1 MSRESINYGSPRSA
15 ASLGDYAHVEVALP
29 LRISHAWVAFA
40 CQRAGLTRPRWDHE
54 NRVWTALPDSRT
66 EAPIFITCPGGDRMM
81 RVEGDGEYEEQV
93 RRFVTAVLTGM
104 FQRTRRGG
112 DAARR

>member
-1 MSRESINYGSPRSA
+1 MSREGITA
-15 ASLGDYAHVEVALP
+15 IVEVALP
-29 LRISHAWVAFA
+29 LRISHAWIAFA

-54 NRVWTALPDSRT
+54 NRVWTALADPRDGRG
-66 EAPIFITCPGGDRMM
+66 IRVTCPGGDRTM
-81 RVEGDGEYEEQV
+81 RVEADGEFEDQV

-104 FQRTRRGG
+104 FQRTRRGA